1 VWISSANVV
10 AGKVFEWQASV
21 EQFFS
26 LRQNNEYLT
35 RRIFSMERQLDQ
47 LRRLYAE
54 QTGDTTAAERAE
66 LESMSRYTVIPAKVV
81 SNSVNRPDNL
91 MTIDKGRNDGVK
103 PDMGVVCGGGLVG
116 VVYLASA
123 HYAVVIPVLNNR
135 SRISCSVRGSG
146 YFGYLSWQGGDPSVA
161 YVEDI
166 PRHAKLRRGDW
177 LETSG
182 FSSIFPHGVSVG
194 RIEQAFNSAD
204 GLSYKLKIRLSTD
217 FSCVRDVFVISDH
230 SNLEQLRLQEAARDS
245 MRLGIRG

>member
-1 VWISSANVV
+1 
-10 AGKVFEWQASV
+10 
-21 EQFFS
+21 
-26 LRQNNEYLT
+26 
-35 RRIFSMERQLDQ
+35 
-47 LRRLYAE
+47 
-54 QTGDTTAAERAE
+54 
-66 LESMSRYTVIPAKVV
+66 
-81 SNSVNRPDNL
+81 
-91 MTIDKGRNDGVK
+91 
-103 PDMGVVCGGGLVG
+103 MGVVCGGGLVG

-182 FSSIFPHGVSVG
+182 FSSIFPHGVTVG